1 MNEEAKYTNWFYWDG
16 YEDGYKIGY
25 EESYK
30 ESFQE
35 GYEESFQK
43 SYKEG
48 LKEGRKEVWKKFR
61 EDLLDSA
68 ANYGPDAI
76 RLIEDIFCETER
88 LLAQAESAE
97 PANELSDLSH

>member
-30 ESFQE
+30 E
-35 GYEESFQK
+35 
-43 SYKEG
+43 G
-48 LKEGRKEVWKKFR
+48 LKEVWKKLQ
-61 EDLLDSA
+61 EELSNSA
-68 ANYGPDAI
+68 AKYGPDAI

-88 LLAQAESAE
+88 LLAQAEPAE
-97 PANELSDLSH
+97 SANELSDLSH